1 MMSLLSY
8 MCKETGEEQRFGA
21 GENPGMAEGKVLR
34 DSSSPG
40 ALSFYYSILA
50 ALQCAAVVF
59 LEYHE
64 GK

>member
-1 MMSLLSY
+1 MQVKTLGWQ
-8 MCKETGEEQRFGA
+8 KA
-21 GENPGMAEGKVLR
+21 VLR